1 MQVKKIKNIIMKE
14 NLIRLGIFYDGN
26 YLLHVSNYYNYFH
39 ERKSRISMHGLH
51 KYIKYYVSSIED
63 IDTKYVTITQSHYF
77 KSRLSVKE
85 VGNKQNQ
92 LFFDRLFDDV
102 LMMENVVAHYHPVR
116 NIQGIKMEKEIGMN
130 LALHAYEIAS
140 NNKIDLLVLVA
151 CDGDY
156 VSLIKKING
165 LGIKVLLV
173 SWDFE
178 YTDDQNYLRMTKTSQ
193 DLIEEATY
201 HLALNEIIDDPA
213 NKGNTFIE
221 GLFVSKLDR
230 RYDISQYFDEVVN
243 EDLSTLESDNQMHES
258 SILSLKNGYGFIKYP
273 PNNLF
278 FHYQS
283 VQDADFNE
291 LQIGDEVLFEIA
303 KKDNG
308 EELAINVRPK
318 KTNSIENLEF

>member
-1 MQVKKIKNIIMKE
+1 MKE

-39 ERKSRISMHGLH
+39 ERKSRISLHGLH

-63 IDTKYVTITQSHYF
+63 IDTRYVTITESHYF

-140 NNKIDLLVLVA
+140 NKKIDLLVLVA

-193 DLIEEATY
+193 DLIEETTY

-213 NKGNTFIE
+213 NKGNSFVE

-230 RYDISQYFDEVVN
+230 RYDIPQYFDEIGN
-243 EDLSTLESDNQMHES
+243 EDLSTLESDNQIHES

-318 KTNSIENLEF
+318 KTNLIENLEF

>member
-1 MQVKKIKNIIMKE
+1 MKE

-39 ERKSRISMHGLH
+39 ERKSRISLHGLH

-63 IDTKYVTITQSHYF
+63 IDTKYVTITESHYF

-140 NNKIDLLVLVA
+140 NKRIDLLVLVA

-156 VSLIKKING
+156 VSLIKKVNG
-165 LGIKVLLV
+165 LGIKVLLI

-213 NKGNTFIE
+213 NKGNSFVE

-230 RYDISQYFDEVVN
+230 RYDIPQYFDEVGN
-243 EDLSTLESDNQMHES
+243 EDLSTLERDNQIHES

-308 EELAINVRPK
+308 EELAINVRLK

>member
-1 MQVKKIKNIIMKE
+1 MKE

-39 ERKSRISMHGLH
+39 ERKSRISLHGLH

-63 IDTKYVTITQSHYF
+63 IDTKYVTITESHYF

-140 NNKIDLLVLVA
+140 NKRIDLLVLVA

-156 VSLIKKING
+156 VSLIKKVNV

-193 DLIEEATY
+193 DLIEETTY

-213 NKGNTFIE
+213 NKGNSFVE

-230 RYDISQYFDEVVN
+230 RYDIPQYFDEVGN
-243 EDLSTLESDNQMHES
+243 EDLSTLERDNQIHES

-308 EELAINVRPK
+308 EELAINVRLK

>member
-1 MQVKKIKNIIMKE
+1 MKE

-39 ERKSRISMHGLH
+39 ERKSRISLHGLN

-63 IDTKYVTITQSHYF
+63 IDTKYVTITESHYF

-140 NNKIDLLVLVA
+140 NKKIDLLVLIA

-165 LGIKVLLV
+165 LGIKVLLI

-213 NKGNTFIE
+213 NKGNSFVE

-230 RYDISQYFDEVVN
+230 RYDIPQYFDEVSN
-243 EDLSTLESDNQMHES
+243 EDLSTLESDNQIHES

-291 LQIGDEVLFEIA
+291 LQIGDEVFFEIA

-318 KTNSIENLEF
+318 KTNSIEKLEF

>member
-1 MQVKKIKNIIMKE
+1 MKE

-39 ERKSRISMHGLH
+39 ERKSRISLHGLH

-63 IDTKYVTITQSHYF
+63 VDNKYVTITESHYF

-130 LALHAYEIAS
+130 LALHAYETAS
-140 NNKIDLLVLVA
+140 NRKIDILVLVA

-156 VSLIKKING
+156 VSLIKKINS

-193 DLIEEATY
+193 DLIEETTY
-201 HLALNEIIDDPA
+201 HLALNEIIDDPS
-213 NKGNTFIE
+213 NKGNTFVE

-230 RYDISQYFDEVVN
+230 RYDIPQYFDDLDN

-283 VQDADFNE
+283 VQDTDFNE
-291 LQIGDEVLFEIA
+291 LQIGDEVTFEIA

-308 EELAINVRPK
+308 EELAINVKRK
-318 KTNSIENLEF
+318 KNNLIENLEF

>member
-1 MQVKKIKNIIMKE
+1 MKE

-39 ERKSRISMHGLH
+39 ERKSRISLHGLH

-63 IDTKYVTITQSHYF
+63 IDTKYVTITESHYF

-85 VGNKQNQ
+85 IGNKQNQ

-193 DLIEEATY
+193 DLIEETTY

-213 NKGNTFIE
+213 NKG
-221 GLFVSKLDR
+221 
-230 RYDISQYFDEVVN
+230 
-243 EDLSTLESDNQMHES
+243 
-258 SILSLKNGYGFIKYP
+258 
-273 PNNLF
+273 
-278 FHYQS
+278 
-283 VQDADFNE
+283 
-291 LQIGDEVLFEIA
+291 
-303 KKDNG
+303 
-308 EELAINVRPK
+308 
-318 KTNSIENLEF
+318 

>member
-1 MQVKKIKNIIMKE
+1 MKE

-39 ERKSRISMHGLH
+39 ERKSRISLHGLN

-63 IDTKYVTITQSHYF
+63 IDTKYVTITESHYF

-140 NNKIDLLVLVA
+140 NKKIDLLVLVA

-193 DLIEEATY
+193 DLIEETTY
-201 HLALNEIIDDPA
+201 HLALNDIIDDPA
-213 NKGNTFIE
+213 NKGNSFVE

-230 RYDISQYFDEVVN
+230 RYDIPQYFDEVSN
-243 EDLSTLESDNQMHES
+243 EDLSTLESDNQIHES

>member
-1 MQVKKIKNIIMKE
+1 MKE

-39 ERKSRISMHGLH
+39 ERKSRISLHGLH

-63 IDTKYVTITQSHYF
+63 IDTKYVTITESHYF

-140 NNKIDLLVLVA
+140 NKRIDLLVLVA

-156 VSLIKKING
+156 VSLIKKINV

-193 DLIEEATY
+193 DLIEETTY

-213 NKGNTFIE
+213 NKGNSFVE

-230 RYDISQYFDEVVN
+230 RYDIPQYFDEVGN
-243 EDLSTLESDNQMHES
+243 EDLSTLERDNQIHES

-291 LQIGDEVLFEIA
+291 LQIGDEVFFEIA

-318 KTNSIENLEF
+318 KTNSIEKLEF

>member
-1 MQVKKIKNIIMKE
+1 
-14 NLIRLGIFYDGN
+14 
-26 YLLHVSNYYNYFH
+26 
-39 ERKSRISMHGLH
+39 
-51 KYIKYYVSSIED
+51 VSSIED
-63 IDTKYVTITQSHYF
+63 IDTKYVTITESHYF

-102 LMMENVVAHYHPVR
+102 LMMENVVSHYHPVR
-116 NIQGIKMEKEIGMN
+116 NIQGIKMEKEIGIN

-193 DLIEEATY
+193 DLIEETTY

-213 NKGNTFIE
+213 NKGNSFVE

-230 RYDISQYFDEVVN
+230 RYDIPQYFDEVGN
-243 EDLSTLESDNQMHES
+243 EDLSTLESDNQIHES

-318 KTNSIENLEF
+318 KNNLIENLEF

>member
-1 MQVKKIKNIIMKE
+1 MKE

-39 ERKSRISMHGLH
+39 ERRSRISMHGLH

-291 LQIGDEVLFEIA
+291 LQIGDEVVFEIA

>member
-1 MQVKKIKNIIMKE
+1 MKE

-39 ERKSRISMHGLH
+39 ERKSRISLHGLH

-63 IDTKYVTITQSHYF
+63 IDTKYVTITESHYF

-140 NNKIDLLVLVA
+140 NKKIDLLVLIA

-165 LGIKVLLV
+165 LGIKVLLI

-193 DLIEEATY
+193 DLIEETTY

-213 NKGNTFIE
+213 NKGNSFVE

-230 RYDISQYFDEVVN
+230 RYDIPQYFDEVGN
-243 EDLSTLESDNQMHES
+243 EDLSTLERDNQIHES

-308 EELAINVRPK
+308 EELAINVRLK

>member
-1 MQVKKIKNIIMKE
+1 MKE

-39 ERKSRISMHGLH
+39 ERKSRISLHGLH

-63 IDTKYVTITQSHYF
+63 IDTKYVTITESHYF

-130 LALHAYEIAS
+130 LALHAYEIAT
-140 NNKIDLLVLVA
+140 NNKIDILVLVA
-151 CDGDY
+151 CNGDY

-193 DLIEEATY
+193 DLIEETTY
-201 HLALNEIIDDPA
+201 HLALNNIIDDPA
-213 NKGNTFIE
+213 NKGNSFVE

-230 RYDISQYFDEVVN
+230 RYDISQYFDEADN
-243 EDLSTLESDNQMHES
+243 EDLSTLESDNQIHES

-283 VQDADFNE
+283 VQDGDFNE
-291 LQIGDEVLFEIA
+291 LQIGDEVFFEIA

>member
-1 MQVKKIKNIIMKE
+1 MKE

-39 ERKSRISMHGLH
+39 ERKSRISLHGLH

-63 IDTKYVTITQSHYF
+63 IDTKYVTITESHYF

-140 NNKIDLLVLVA
+140 NKRIDLLVLVA

-213 NKGNTFIE
+213 NKGNSFVE

-230 RYDISQYFDEVVN
+230 RYDIPQYFDEVGN
-243 EDLSTLESDNQMHES
+243 EDLSTLERDNQIHES

-308 EELAINVRPK
+308 EELAINVRLK

>member
-1 MQVKKIKNIIMKE
+1 MKE

-39 ERKSRISMHGLH
+39 ERKSRISLHGLN

-63 IDTKYVTITQSHYF
+63 IDTKYVTITESHYF

-140 NNKIDLLVLVA
+140 NKKIDLLVLIA

-165 LGIKVLLV
+165 LGIKVLLI

-193 DLIEEATY
+193 DLIEETTY

-213 NKGNTFIE
+213 NKGNSFVE

-230 RYDISQYFDEVVN
+230 RYDIPQYFDEVSN
-243 EDLSTLESDNQMHES
+243 EDLSTLESDNQIHES

-291 LQIGDEVLFEIA
+291 LQIGDEVFFEIA

-318 KTNSIENLEF
+318 KTNSIEKLEF

>member
-1 MQVKKIKNIIMKE
+1 MKE

-39 ERKSRISMHGLH
+39 ERKSRISLHGLH

-63 IDTKYVTITQSHYF
+63 IDTKYVTITESHYF

-85 VGNKQNQ
+85 IGNKQNQ

-193 DLIEEATY
+193 DLIEETTY

-213 NKGNTFIE
+213 NKGNAFVE

-230 RYDISQYFDEVVN
+230 RYDIPQYFDEVDN
-243 EDLSTLESDNQMHES
+243 EDLSTLESDNETHES

-283 VQDADFNE
+283 VQDVDFNE
-291 LQIGDEVLFEIA
+291 LQIGDEVVFEIA

-318 KTNSIENLEF
+318 KNNSIENLEF

>member
-1 MQVKKIKNIIMKE
+1 MKE

-39 ERKSRISMHGLH
+39 ERKSRISLHGLN

-63 IDTKYVTITQSHYF
+63 IDTKYVTITESHYF

-140 NNKIDLLVLVA
+140 NKKIDLLVLIA

-165 LGIKVLLV
+165 LGIKVLLI

-213 NKGNTFIE
+213 NKGNSFVE

-230 RYDISQYFDEVVN
+230 RYDIPQYFDEVSN
-243 EDLSTLESDNQMHES
+243 EDLSTLESDNQIHES

-291 LQIGDEVLFEIA
+291 LQIGDEVFFEIA

>member
-1 MQVKKIKNIIMKE
+1 MKE

-39 ERKSRISMHGLH
+39 ERKSRISLHGLH

-63 IDTKYVTITQSHYF
+63 IDTKYVTITESHYF

-102 LMMENVVAHYHPVR
+102 LMMENVVSHYHPVR
-116 NIQGIKMEKEIGMN
+116 NIQGIKMEKEIGIN

-193 DLIEEATY
+193 DLIEETTY

-213 NKGNTFIE
+213 NKGNSFVE

-230 RYDISQYFDEVVN
+230 RYDIPQYFDEVGN
-243 EDLSTLESDNQMHES
+243 EDLSTLEGDNQIHES

>member
-1 MQVKKIKNIIMKE
+1 
-14 NLIRLGIFYDGN
+14 
-26 YLLHVSNYYNYFH
+26 
-39 ERKSRISMHGLH
+39 
-51 KYIKYYVSSIED
+51 
-63 IDTKYVTITQSHYF
+63 
-77 KSRLSVKE
+77 
-85 VGNKQNQ
+85 
-92 LFFDRLFDDV
+92 
-102 LMMENVVAHYHPVR
+102 MMENVVAHYHPVR

-140 NNKIDLLVLVA
+140 NKKIDLLVLVA

-193 DLIEEATY
+193 DLIEETTY
-201 HLALNEIIDDPA
+201 HLALNDIIDDPA
-213 NKGNTFIE
+213 NKGNSFVE

-230 RYDISQYFDEVVN
+230 RYDIPQYFDEVSN
-243 EDLSTLESDNQMHES
+243 EDLSTLESDNQIHES

-291 LQIGDEVLFEIA
+291 LQIGDEVFFEIA

>member
-1 MQVKKIKNIIMKE
+1 MKE

-291 LQIGDEVLFEIA
+291 LQIGDEVVFEIA

>member
-1 MQVKKIKNIIMKE
+1 MKE

-39 ERKSRISMHGLH
+39 ERKSRISLHGLH

-63 IDTKYVTITQSHYF
+63 IDTKYVTITESHYF

-102 LMMENVVAHYHPVR
+102 LMMENVVSHYHPVR
-116 NIQGIKMEKEIGMN
+116 NIQGIKMEKEIGIN

-193 DLIEEATY
+193 DLIEETTY

-213 NKGNTFIE
+213 NKGNSFVE

-230 RYDISQYFDEVVN
+230 RYDIPQYFDEVSN
-243 EDLSTLESDNQMHES
+243 EDLSTLESDNQIHES

-318 KTNSIENLEF
+318 KNNLIENLEF

>member
-1 MQVKKIKNIIMKE
+1 MKE

-39 ERKSRISMHGLH
+39 ERRSRISMHGLH

>member
-1 MQVKKIKNIIMKE
+1 MKE
-14 NLIRLGIFYDGN
+14 NLIRLGLFYDGN

-39 ERKSRISMHGLH
+39 ERKSRISLHGLH

-63 IDTKYVTITQSHYF
+63 IDTKYVTITESHYF

-140 NNKIDLLVLVA
+140 NKRIDLLVLVA

-156 VSLIKKING
+156 VSLIKKVNV

-213 NKGNTFIE
+213 NKGNSFVE

-230 RYDISQYFDEVVN
+230 RYDIPQYFDEVGN
-243 EDLSTLESDNQMHES
+243 EDLSTLERDNQIHES

-308 EELAINVRPK
+308 EELAINVRLK

>member
-1 MQVKKIKNIIMKE
+1 
-14 NLIRLGIFYDGN
+14 
-26 YLLHVSNYYNYFH
+26 
-39 ERKSRISMHGLH
+39 
-51 KYIKYYVSSIED
+51 
-63 IDTKYVTITQSHYF
+63 
-77 KSRLSVKE
+77 
-85 VGNKQNQ
+85 
-92 LFFDRLFDDV
+92 
-102 LMMENVVAHYHPVR
+102 MMENVVAHYHPVR

-221 GLFVSKLDR
+221 SLFVSKLDR
-230 RYDISQYFDEVVN
+230 RYDIPQYFDEVVN

>member
-1 MQVKKIKNIIMKE
+1 MKE

-39 ERKSRISMHGLH
+39 ERKSRISLHGLN

-63 IDTKYVTITQSHYF
+63 IDTKYVTITESHYF

-140 NNKIDLLVLVA
+140 NKKIDLLVLVA

-193 DLIEEATY
+193 DLIEETTY
-201 HLALNEIIDDPA
+201 HLALNDIIDDPA
-213 NKGNTFIE
+213 NKGNSFVE

-230 RYDISQYFDEVVN
+230 RYDIPQYFDEVSN
-243 EDLSTLESDNQMHES
+243 EDLSTLESDNQIHES

-291 LQIGDEVLFEIA
+291 LQIGDEVFFEIA

-308 EELAINVRPK
+308 EELAINVRLK

>member
-1 MQVKKIKNIIMKE
+1 MKE

-39 ERKSRISMHGLH
+39 ERKSRISLHGLH
-51 KYIKYYVSSIED
+51 KYIKYYVSSKED
-63 IDTKYVTITQSHYF
+63 IDTKYVTITESHYF

-140 NNKIDLLVLVA
+140 NKRIDLLVLVA

-156 VSLIKKING
+156 VSLIKKVNV

-213 NKGNTFIE
+213 NKGNSFVE

-230 RYDISQYFDEVVN
+230 RYDIPQYFDEVGN
-243 EDLSTLESDNQMHES
+243 EDLSTLERDNQIHES

-308 EELAINVRPK
+308 EELAINVRLK

>member
-1 MQVKKIKNIIMKE
+1 MKE

-39 ERKSRISMHGLH
+39 ERRSRISMHGLH

-63 IDTKYVTITQSHYF
+63 IDTKYVTIIQSHYF

-221 GLFVSKLDR
+221 SLFVSKLDR
-230 RYDISQYFDEVVN
+230 RYDIPQYFDEVSN
-243 EDLSTLESDNQMHES
+243 EDLSTLESDNQIHES

>member
-1 MQVKKIKNIIMKE
+1 MKE

-39 ERKSRISMHGLH
+39 ERKSRISLHGLN

-63 IDTKYVTITQSHYF
+63 IDTKYVTITESHYF

-140 NNKIDLLVLVA
+140 NKKIDLLVLVA

-193 DLIEEATY
+193 DLIEETTY
-201 HLALNEIIDDPA
+201 HLALNDIIDDPA
-213 NKGNTFIE
+213 NKGNSFVE

-230 RYDISQYFDEVVN
+230 RYDIPQYFDEVSN
-243 EDLSTLESDNQMHES
+243 EDLSTLESDNQIHES

-291 LQIGDEVLFEIA
+291 LQIGDEVFFEIA

>member
-1 MQVKKIKNIIMKE
+1 MQVKKIIMKE

-39 ERKSRISMHGLH
+39 ERRSRISMHGLH

-230 RYDISQYFDEVVN
+230 RYDIPQYFDEVVN

>member
-1 MQVKKIKNIIMKE
+1 MKE

-39 ERKSRISMHGLH
+39 ERKSRISLHGLN

-63 IDTKYVTITQSHYF
+63 IDTKYVTITESHYF
-77 KSRLSVKE
+77 KYRLSVKE

-140 NNKIDLLVLVA
+140 NKKIDLLVLVA

-193 DLIEEATY
+193 DLIEETTY
-201 HLALNEIIDDPA
+201 HLALNDIIDDPA
-213 NKGNTFIE
+213 NKGNSFVE

-230 RYDISQYFDEVVN
+230 RYDIPQYFDEVSN
-243 EDLSTLESDNQMHES
+243 EDLSTLESDNQIHES

-291 LQIGDEVLFEIA
+291 LQIGDEVFFEIA

>member
-1 MQVKKIKNIIMKE
+1 MKE

-39 ERKSRISMHGLH
+39 ERKSRISLHGLH

-63 IDTKYVTITQSHYF
+63 IDTKYVTITESHYF

-140 NNKIDLLVLVA
+140 NKRIDLLVLVA

-165 LGIKVLLV
+165 LGIKVLLI

-213 NKGNTFIE
+213 NKGNSFVE

-230 RYDISQYFDEVVN
+230 RYDIPQYFDEVGN
-243 EDLSTLESDNQMHES
+243 EDLSTLERDNQIHES

-308 EELAINVRPK
+308 EELAINVRLK

>member
-1 MQVKKIKNIIMKE
+1 MKE

-39 ERKSRISMHGLH
+39 ERKSRISLHGLH

-63 IDTKYVTITQSHYF
+63 VDNKYVTITESHYF

-130 LALHAYEIAS
+130 LALHAYETAS
-140 NNKIDLLVLVA
+140 NRKIDILVLVA

-156 VSLIKKING
+156 VSLIKKINS

-193 DLIEEATY
+193 DLIEETTY
-201 HLALNEIIDDPA
+201 HLALNEIIDDPS
-213 NKGNTFIE
+213 NKGNTF
-221 GLFVSKLDR
+221 VDLD
-230 RYDISQYFDEVVN
+230 N

-283 VQDADFNE
+283 VQDTDFNE
-291 LQIGDEVLFEIA
+291 LQIGDEVTFEIA

-308 EELAINVRPK
+308 EELAINVK
-318 KTNSIENLEF
+318 ED

>member
-1 MQVKKIKNIIMKE
+1 MKE

-39 ERKSRISMHGLH
+39 ERKSRISLHGLH

-63 IDTKYVTITQSHYF
+63 IDTKYVTITESHYF

-140 NNKIDLLVLVA
+140 NKRIDLLVLVA

-156 VSLIKKING
+156 VSLIKKVNV

-213 NKGNTFIE
+213 NKGNSFVE

-230 RYDISQYFDEVVN
+230 RYDIPQYFDEVGN
-243 EDLSTLESDNQMHES
+243 EDLSTLERDNQIHES

-308 EELAINVRPK
+308 EELAINVRLK

>member
-1 MQVKKIKNIIMKE
+1 MKE

-39 ERKSRISMHGLH
+39 ERKSRISLHGLH

-63 IDTKYVTITQSHYF
+63 IDTKYVTITESHYF

-102 LMMENVVAHYHPVR
+102 LMMENVVSHYHPVR
-116 NIQGIKMEKEIGMN
+116 NIQGIKMEKEIGIN

-193 DLIEEATY
+193 DLIEETTY

-213 NKGNTFIE
+213 NKGNSFVE

-230 RYDISQYFDEVVN
+230 RYDIPQYFDEVGN
-243 EDLSTLESDNQMHES
+243 EDLSTLESDNQIHES

-318 KTNSIENLEF
+318 KNNLIENLEF

>member
-1 MQVKKIKNIIMKE
+1 MKE

-39 ERKSRISMHGLH
+39 ERKSRISLHGLH

-63 IDTKYVTITQSHYF
+63 IDTKYVTITESHYF

-140 NNKIDLLVLVA
+140 NKKIDLLVLIA

-165 LGIKVLLV
+165 LGIKVLLI

-213 NKGNTFIE
+213 NKGNSFVE

-230 RYDISQYFDEVVN
+230 RYDIPQYFDEVSN
-243 EDLSTLESDNQMHES
+243 EDLSTLESDNQIHES

-291 LQIGDEVLFEIA
+291 LQIGDEVFFEIA

-318 KTNSIENLEF
+318 KTNSIEKLEF

>member
-1 MQVKKIKNIIMKE
+1 MKE

-39 ERKSRISMHGLH
+39 ERKSRISLHGLH

-63 IDTKYVTITQSHYF
+63 IDTRYVTITESHYF

-140 NNKIDLLVLVA
+140 NKKIDLLVLVA

-193 DLIEEATY
+193 DLIEETTY
-201 HLALNEIIDDPA
+201 HLALNDIIDDPA
-213 NKGNTFIE
+213 NKGNSFVE

-230 RYDISQYFDEVVN
+230 RYDIPQYFDEIGN
-243 EDLSTLESDNQMHES
+243 EDLSTLESDNQIHES

-318 KTNSIENLEF
+318 KTNLIENLEF

>member
-1 MQVKKIKNIIMKE
+1 MKE

-39 ERKSRISMHGLH
+39 ERRSRISMHGLH

-63 IDTKYVTITQSHYF
+63 IDTKYVTIIQSHYF

-221 GLFVSKLDR
+221 SLFVSKLDR
-230 RYDISQYFDEVVN
+230 RYDIPQYFDEVVN

>member
-1 MQVKKIKNIIMKE
+1 MQVKKIIMKE

-39 ERKSRISMHGLH
+39 ERRSRISMHGLH

>member
-1 MQVKKIKNIIMKE
+1 MKE

-39 ERKSRISMHGLH
+39 ERKSRISLHGLH

-63 IDTKYVTITQSHYF
+63 IDTKYVTITESHYF

-140 NNKIDLLVLVA
+140 NKRIDLLVLVA

-156 VSLIKKING
+156 VSLIKKVNV
-165 LGIKVLLV
+165 LGIKVLLI

-213 NKGNTFIE
+213 NKGNSFVE

-230 RYDISQYFDEVVN
+230 RYDIPQYFDEVGN
-243 EDLSTLESDNQMHES
+243 EDLSTLERDNQIHES

-308 EELAINVRPK
+308 EELAINVRLK